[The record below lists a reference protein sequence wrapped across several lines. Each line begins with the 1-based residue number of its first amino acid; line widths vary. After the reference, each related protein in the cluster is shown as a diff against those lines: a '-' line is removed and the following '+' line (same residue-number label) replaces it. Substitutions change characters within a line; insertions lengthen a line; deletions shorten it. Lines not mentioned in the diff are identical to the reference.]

1 MKRLQT
7 LTLTALLAIAVSCGK
22 TETKVVDPVFE
33 KNAPESKAYKGELA
47 EQLKTINTKKV
58 SYYFEDYSVKNGVHY
73 LNINIEGD
81 INAKTVITVNKPD
94 DKLAEI
100 IRTKGKSYY
109 GAELKNLQLDVVK
122 DSLTTK
128 FIYKSVD
135 EVVD

>member
-1 MKRLQT
+1 MKKLQT
-7 LTLTALLAIAVSCGK
+7 LVLTAFLIITVSCGK
-22 TETKVVDPVFE
+22 TETKTVDPAF
-33 KNAPESKAYKGELA
+33 KNNAPESKAYKDELA
-47 EQLKTINTKKV
+47 EQLKTANTKKV
-58 SYYFEDYSVKNGVHY
+58 NYYFEDYSEKNGIHY

-122 DSLTTK
+122 DSLTTE
-128 FIYKSVD
+128 FIFKSVD

>member
-1 MKRLQT
+1 MKKLHYF
-7 LTLTALLAIAVSCGK
+7 ALITFLAIAASCGK
-22 TETKVVDPVFE
+22 TETKAVDPVFE
-33 KNAPESKAYKGELA
+33 KNAPESKAYKDELA
-47 EQLKTINTKKV
+47 EQLKTANTKKV
-58 SYYFEDYSVKNGVHY
+58 SYYFEDYSEKNGVHY

-109 GAELKNLQLDVVK
+109 GAQLKNLQLDIVK
-122 DSLTTK
+122 DSLSTE
-128 FIYKSVD
+128 FVYKSVD

>member
-7 LTLTALLAIAVSCGK
+7 LTLTALLVIAVSCGK
-22 TETKVVDPVFE
+22 TETKAVDPVFE
-33 KNAPESKAYKGELA
+33 KNAPESKAYKDELA
-47 EQLKTINTKKV
+47 EQLKTANTKKV
-58 SYYFEDYSVKNGVHY
+58 SYYFEDYSEKNGVHY

-122 DSLTTK
+122 DSLTTE
-128 FIYKSVD
+128 FIFKSVD